1 MFMMESIKVALQNL
15 NRRKMRSFLTML
27 GMIFGVSAVIAM
39 LSIGAGAES
48 ESLRMI
54 ESFGIRNI
62 IISAKDFKPEEFK
75 QIRTESLGLHMRDVE
90 AIEAVI
96 RPKPLVSAKRIVKTW
111 QVCSKENR
119 SDSRVLG
126 VSSTYAEINNL
137 RLLQGTFFM
146 PFDDDAENQVC
157 VLGISAKQ
165 KLFGFGDAVG
175 QKVKINDQWLTVIG
189 VLADATVG
197 KQQEFEGVKI
207 QNPNNDICIP
217 IYTSIKKFDVDPLE
231 NQLNEVVVQIANDPA
246 LSIKEQSASIGSLMS
261 TMHRYVDDYSLVVP
275 EKLLE
280 QNQKTQAIFNIVMGA
295 IASISLLVGGIGIMN
310 IMLASVL
317 ERTSEIGLR
326 RAIGARK
333 LDIRLQFIAEA
344 VALSLAGGLIGIVL
358 GWGTSKIVAAFS
370 GWTTI
375 ITVNSITL
383 SFGVSTM
390 VGLVFGIYPAVQAS
404 NLDPIECLRYE

>member
-1 MFMMESIKVALQNL
+1 MFTMESVKVALSNL
-15 NRRKMRSFLTML
+15 GRRKMRSFLTML

-62 IISAKDFKPEEFK
+62 IITAKDFKPEELK
-75 QIRTESLGLHMRDVE
+75 QIRVDSLGLHLRDVE
-90 AIEAVI
+90 AIEAVL
-96 RPKPLVSAKRIVKTW
+96 RPRPMVTAKRVVKTW
-111 QVCSKENR
+111 QVASEKGR

-126 VSSTYAEINNL
+126 VSSTYPEINNL
-137 RLLQGTFFM
+137 KLLQGTFFLPM
-146 PFDDDAENQVC
+146 DDEAENQVC
-157 VLGISAKQ
+157 VLGITAKQ

-175 QKVKINDQWLTVIG
+175 QRLKINDQWLTVVG
-189 VLADATVG
+189 VLTDATVG
-197 KQQEFEGVKI
+197 KTDTFEGVKI
-207 QNPNNDICIP
+207 QNPNNDIYIP
-217 IYTSIKKFDVDPLE
+217 IRTSIKKFDVDALE
-231 NQLNEVVVQIANDPA
+231 NQLTEVIVQAPPEAD
-246 LSIKEQSASIGSLMS
+246 LRDQSASISSLMS

-280 QNQKTQAIFNIVMGA
+280 QNQKTQSIFNIVMGA

-333 LDIRLQFIAEA
+333 ADIRMQFIAEA
-344 VALSLAGGLIGIVL
+344 VALSLAGGLIGIGL
-358 GWGTSKIVAAFS
+358 GWATSRLVAAFS
-370 GWTTI
+370 GWLTI
-375 ITVNSITL
+375 ITPASIGL
-383 SFGVSTM
+383 SFGVSTF